1 MKYVRPA
8 ATIAATIALGASS
21 AAHAG
26 NLVQPA
32 VESEVVMDPEIVAA
46 GTASSAGGFVIP
58 LLLLALI
65 AAAASSSGSPL
76 PEE

>member
-8 ATIAATIALGASS
+8 ATIAATLAIGAG

-32 VESEVVMDPEIVAA
+32 MEPEVVMNPETVAA
-46 GTASSAGGFVIP
+46 GAASSGGFVIP